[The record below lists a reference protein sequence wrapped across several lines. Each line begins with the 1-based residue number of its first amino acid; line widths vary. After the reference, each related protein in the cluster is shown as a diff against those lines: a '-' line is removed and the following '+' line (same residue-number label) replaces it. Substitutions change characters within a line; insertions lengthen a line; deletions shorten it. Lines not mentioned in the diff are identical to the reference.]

1 MELKGTV
8 ELGSVTA
15 SDLFNDVHIHG
26 SINNIK
32 ILTSLNSYSKD
43 IFLNNPLSSL
53 PSLFLSRR
61 WWWRCSHDQR
71 FLRWR
76 SHGHRV
82 ARRPIHYLF
91 LSSLL
96 PLSSSAPT
104 PLLTPHHSP
113 SVARYDG
120 VKRQQADT
128 WPPARICRRETTL
141 MSRKHEEK
149 WKREKEIFFK
159 YINALFL
166 DAQ

>member
-1 MELKGTV
+1 MQLKETV
-8 ELGSVTA
+8 ELGSVTT

-32 ILTSLNSYSKD
+32 ILTSFNSYSKD
-43 IFLNNPLSSL
+43 IFFNNPLSSL

-71 FLRWR
+71 FLRRR

-82 ARRPIHYLF
+82 ARCPIHYLF

-113 SVARYDG
+113 SVARYNG
-120 VKRQQADT
+120 QADT
-128 WPPARICRRETTL
+128 WPPARICWQETTQETW
-141 MSRKHEEK
+141 RKME
-149 WKREKEIFFK
+149 KRERDIFQIHKCTFFGCAIT
-159 YINALFL
+159 YFL
-166 DAQ
+166 